1 MIDGITFDFAKGFQR
16 IVLYI
21 LLGGYPVMK
30 SQLTAALSR
39 APCFFLSVKAVS
51 CFSVLQIYL
60 VSDFQRVKLVFN
72 LRPNAVEA
80 IKGELVR
87 CVVIWTVTVSLK
99 TQKTAVALCA
109 LFALQCRIETDLS
122 DTFQRKE
129 KHTAVQKP
137 GSSILVESPEK

>member
-1 MIDGITFDFAKGFQR
+1 M
-16 IVLYI
+16 
-21 LLGGYPVMK
+21 
-30 SQLTAALSR
+30 
-39 APCFFLSVKAVS
+39 
-51 CFSVLQIYL
+51 LQIYL

-72 LRPNAVEA
+72 RGPNAVVA
-80 IKGELVR
+80 VKGELVR
-87 CVVIWTVTVSLK
+87 CVVIWTVTASLK
-99 TQKTAVALCA
+99 TQKNAVALCS